1 MRKLKVVL
9 GVLAA
14 LWLCIGIG
22 IPAQAQPSGN
32 LLRLVVGYTPGGS
45 PDVLARI
52 LAQRMSENL
61 GYQVIV
67 ENRPGAGGMVGA
79 EYVKNSNPDGSTLF
93 LGDSSMYAI
102 SPNLLDNLSL
112 NPLKDFIPVGL
123 AATSP
128 IFLTTN
134 HPQVNTLKDFIALA
148 KAKPGLPYGSG
159 GNGTTNQLAME
170 MLKSMAGI
178 DLLHIPYKGA
188 SQLAPAVVAGDVVA
202 GFGGMAVT
210 FPLAKAGRLKILGV
224 TTGKRTALAPEVPTI
239 AEAGV
244 PGYQM
249 SISLGFLAPPKTPPE
264 IIRKLNAAIVKAIQA
279 PGTAEKLFALGVET
293 VSSSPKEFGDLI
305 EKEIQEYG
313 KLVRLSG
320 LRAK

>member
-1 MRKLKVVL
+1 MRMSKVVL

-14 LWLCIGIG
+14 LWFCISV
-22 IPAQAQPSGN
+22 PAQAQSSGN
-32 LLRLVVGYTPGGS
+32 MLRIVVGYTPGGS
-45 PDVLARI
+45 PDVLARL
-52 LAQRMSENL
+52 LAQKMSESL

-79 EYVKNSNPDGSTLF
+79 GYVKNSTPDGSTLF
-93 LGDSSMYAI
+93 LADSSMYAVN
-102 SPNLLDNLSL
+102 PNLLENLSM
-112 NPLKDFIPVGL
+112 NPLKDFVPVAL

-134 HPQVNTLKDFIALA
+134 HPQVNNLKDFIALA

-170 MLKSMAGI
+170 LLKSLAKI

-188 SQLAPAVVAGDVVA
+188 AQVAPAVIAGDVVA

-210 FPLAKAGRLKILGV
+210 FPLAKAGKLKILGV
-224 TTGKRTALAPEVPTI
+224 TTAKRTALAPDVPTI

-244 PGYQM
+244 PGFQM

-264 IIRKLNAAIVKAIQA
+264 VVQKLNAAIVKATHD
-279 PGTAEKLFALGVET
+279 PGTVEKLFGLGVEAA
-293 VSSSPKEFGDLI
+293 SSSPKEFGSLI
-305 EKEIQEYG
+305 DKEIQEYS
-313 KLVRLSG
+313 KLVTLSG
-320 LRAK
+320 LKTK